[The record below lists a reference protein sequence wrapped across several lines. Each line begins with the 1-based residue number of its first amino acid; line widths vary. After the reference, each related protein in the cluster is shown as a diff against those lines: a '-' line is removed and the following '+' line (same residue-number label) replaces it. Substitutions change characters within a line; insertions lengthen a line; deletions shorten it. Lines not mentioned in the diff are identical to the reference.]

1 VLALLIALAALLAVA
16 LPGHDGRARSGASAS
31 QPPAPGSAATPA
43 GTGSMSGPRA
53 PFAVGV
59 RVVRLVD
66 QSRTIQLP
74 SGRSPRTLI
83 TVVRYPAVGAASAR
97 DRSGAPAAR
106 AAGPFPLI
114 VFGHGFAVTPGLYA
128 SLLHAWAQAGY
139 VVAAP
144 VFPLEQANAPGGPN
158 EGDLINQPQ
167 DMRFVIGR
175 MLAASA
181 TAKQA
186 LSGLM
191 DPRRIA
197 VAGQSDGGETAL
209 AVAYDA
215 PFRDTRVRAAVI
227 LSGAKIPGVP
237 FAFPRHGSPPL
248 LAAQGSADTVN
259 PPSFTHGFYDAAP
272 RPKYLLD
279 LPGASHLPPYSTQQP
294 QLGIIE
300 RVTVAFLRAYL
311 SGNGGGSPAQRL
323 SALGNVAGVATLQ
336 ARP

>member
-1 VLALLIALAALLAVA
+1 
-16 LPGHDGRARSGASAS
+16 
-31 QPPAPGSAATPA
+31 
-43 GTGSMSGPRA
+43 
-53 PFAVGV
+53 
-59 RVVRLVD
+59 
-66 QSRTIQLP
+66 
-74 SGRSPRTLI
+74 
-83 TVVRYPAVGAASAR
+83 
-97 DRSGAPAAR
+97 
-106 AAGPFPLI
+106 
-114 VFGHGFAVTPGLYA
+114 
-128 SLLHAWAQAGY
+128 
-139 VVAAP
+139 
-144 VFPLEQANAPGGPN
+144 
-158 EGDLINQPQ
+158 
-167 DMRFVIGR
+167 MRFVIGR